1 MKVINLIIIKPKEGH
16 LEICC
21 FNFGNHTYIF
31 IFISLVQGG
40 IKAVIWTDVIQY
52 SIMVTSVL
60 AILIK
65 VLYGH
70 F

>member
-1 MKVINLIIIKPKEGH
+1 MKVINLIIIKPKEGQ

-31 IFISLVQGG
+31 IFISLLQGG

-52 SIMVTSVL
+52 SIMLTSVL

>member
-31 IFISLVQGG
+31 ISLVQGG

-52 SIMVTSVL
+52 SIMLTSVL